1 MHEKCLFAGLW
12 SDMPAQTASIRSL
25 LVRGETKVHEL
36 PDIPTSDQ
44 LVTRYGLQPHPEGGF
59 YRRIWCSSGRIAA
72 QALPACYHGERPWST
87 SILFLLRAGECS
99 RLHRLHS
106 DEIWHFLLGGP
117 LRLAVIHPDGS
128 GEDCLLGQDLLA
140 GQELV
145 HVVSGGCWFGAM
157 PCPGTTYALVGCTV
171 APGFDFADFELAP
184 NAAGIRH
191 SLPRCDAAASRILDD
206 FFPLACTAGA

>member
-1 MHEKCLFAGLW
+1 M
-12 SDMPAQTASIRSL
+12 R
-25 LVRGETKVHEL
+25 EL
-36 PDIPTSDQ
+36 PHIPACDQ
-44 LVTRYGLQPHPEGGF
+44 LVARYGLQPHPEGGF

-72 QALPACYHGERPWST
+72 QAFPPSYAGERRGRTPPPFCLPAGDPPCYAGERPWST
-87 SILFLLRAGECS
+87 SILFLLRAGEHS

-128 GEDCLLGQDLLA
+128 GEDHLLGQDLAA

-145 HVVSGGCWFGAM
+145 HVVPGGGWFGAM
-157 PCPGTTYALVGCTV
+157 PCPETSYALVGCTV
-171 APGFDFADFELAP
+171 APGFDFADFELASD
-184 NAAGIRH
+184 AGHIRK

-206 FFPLACTAGA
+206 FFPARP